1 VYSDKPK
8 EPITNINP
16 HINSQRTLVDGLVAD
31 YLHYAQYG
39 HIIPVY
45 EGTGT
50 LSCSCCTDR
59 NRENV
64 RTMLGFPII
73 KSGTWVRTSYI
84 FGGRDMSS

>member
-8 EPITNINP
+8 EPITNIKP
-16 HINSQRTLVDGLVAD
+16 HINPQRTLVDGLVAD

-50 LSCSCCTDR
+50 LSC
-59 NRENV
+59 
-64 RTMLGFPII
+64 
-73 KSGTWVRTSYI
+73 
-84 FGGRDMSS
+84 

>member
-1 VYSDKPK
+1 MLPK
-8 EPITNINP
+8 EEPITNIKP
-16 HINSQRTLVDGLVAD
+16 HINPQRTLVDGLVDD

-64 RTMLGFPII
+64 RTILLNSTLVYEDAYGF
-73 KSGTWVRTSYI
+73 G
-84 FGGRDMSS
+84 